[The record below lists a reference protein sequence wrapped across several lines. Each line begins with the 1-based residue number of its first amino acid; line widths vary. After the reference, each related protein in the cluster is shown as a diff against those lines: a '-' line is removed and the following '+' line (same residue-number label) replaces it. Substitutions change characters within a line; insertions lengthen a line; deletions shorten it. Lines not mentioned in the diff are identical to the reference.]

1 MKLRKEIS
9 GYHFFN
15 RANGWHILMDE
26 FRIPIENCSIVPRT
40 VSIALTNACNLS
52 CDYCYA
58 EKYPAQL
65 SINDLQLITKQLDKL
80 GTLEITFG
88 GGEPFLYKNITEICE
103 WIWTN
108 TSLGV
113 TITTNGF
120 NLSEPIIESISKYV
134 SFIRFSID
142 GIDPYFQSVR
152 KKPLNELLEIIEY
165 TCGRIPFGINCT
177 VRPGKLNNLIDVIEL
192 AKKINAR
199 NLMIIPE
206 HNLGEF
212 LFSVSDWKELQTII
226 NTFNK
231 EIELYLTADATN
243 YLNVSSLET
252 ESPNERLFAH
262 ISADKKLKTHSYNKN
277 GIMLSDLE
285 NLHTYFEQFY
295 SKEN

>member
-9 GYHFFN
+9 GYHFFE
-15 RANGWHILMDE
+15 RVNGWHILLDE
-26 FRIPIENCSIVPRT
+26 VKIPIEYCSIVPRT
-40 VSIALTNACNLS
+40 VSIALTNVCNLS
-52 CDYCYA
+52 CEYCYA
-58 EKYPAQL
+58 EKYPAQI
-65 SINDLQLITKQLDKL
+65 SYTDLQLITKQLDEL

-88 GGEPFLYKNITEICE
+88 GGEPFLHKDITKICE

-108 TSLGV
+108 TSLGI

-120 NLSEPIIESISKYV
+120 NLSESIIENISDNV

-142 GIDPYFQSVR
+142 GIDPYFSTIRQKS
-152 KKPLNELLEIIEY
+152 LQQLLTIINY
-165 TCGRIPFGINCT
+165 TSNKIPIGINCT

-192 AKKINAR
+192 TKKINAR

-212 LFSVSDWKELQTII
+212 LFSTSDWKELQTII
-226 NTFNK
+226 DKYNK

-243 YLNVSSLET
+243 YLDVNSLQT
-252 ESPNERLFAH
+252 ENPNERLFAH
-262 ISADKKLKTHSYNKN
+262 ISADKKLKTHSYDKN
-277 GIMLSDLE
+277 GIVINNLD
-285 NLHTYFEQFY
+285 NLHNYFEQFY